1 MEDGDGQ
8 ATLVPFELS
17 PRATWRESWTTDGL
31 TEGRKGGRKG
41 GRADGSGEGRKLCYP
56 TWSRGTALLARFG
69 GIDIIEW
76 VDTGDNSVSLHGV
89 HSIRPVIRP
98 A

>member
-1 MEDGDGQ
+1 MEDGDEQ

-17 PRATWRESWTTDGL
+17 PRATWRESWTTDGR
-31 TEGRKGGRKG
+31 TD

-56 TWSRGTALLARFG
+56 TWSRGTALLAPFG
-69 GIDIIEW
+69 RIDIIEW

-89 HSIRPVIRP
+89 NSIRPVIRP

>member
-31 TEGRKGGRKG
+31 TEGRKGGRK
-41 GRADGSGEGRKLCYP
+41 RGRKE
-56 TWSRGTALLARFG
+56 ALLSHVVTGHCTARAFWRNRHHRMG
-69 GIDIIEW
+69 
-76 VDTGDNSVSLHGV
+76 
-89 HSIRPVIRP
+89 
-98 A
+98 